1 MYLLQRQEKKQK
13 HHTFITITV
22 LQYSIRRSSTRFNVL
37 SKPVCVKG
45 KLTCICLSTLGMGLQ
60 LSF

>member
-1 MYLLQRQEKKQK
+1 MYVVSVTALCLSVCGIHLL
-13 HHTFITITV
+13 IC
-22 LQYSIRRSSTRFNVL
+22 
-37 SKPVCVKG
+37 VCVEL

>member
-1 MYLLQRQEKKQK
+1 MYVVSVRALC
-13 HHTFITITV
+13 I
-22 LQYSIRRSSTRFNVL
+22 S
-37 SKPVCVKG
+37 VCVIHLLICVCVEL